1 MLTRAMKDDRTII
14 CPTQQFVPTILDD
27 KDFLSPYPEEIKDIY
42 NITDSRT
49 PILFLL
55 SVGVDPSTNIENLS
69 RKKGKKIDSISM
81 GEGVLEIALSI
92 VDECRTIGYWVYIQ
106 NCYLGLDFMSKLDI
120 LIKNQDIEFN
130 LEMRI

>member
-1 MLTRAMKDDRTII
+1 
-14 CPTQQFVPTILDD
+14 
-27 KDFLSPYPEEIKDIY
+27 
-42 NITDSRT
+42 
-49 PILFLL
+49 
-55 SVGVDPSTNIENLS
+55 
-69 RKKGKKIDSISM
+69 M